1 MKKQE
6 IILSYTIHETTDS
19 LSSLDADLI
28 KDARK
33 ATEVAYAP
41 YSHFHV
47 GATALLKNGK
57 KLSGTNQENASF
69 PVGICAERVLL
80 SMIGQLFPGEAIE
93 TMAISYHDFN
103 NTISDKPISPCGMC
117 RQAIHEYENRTQHPI
132 RLLLTGMEGE
142 IFEIAD
148 AESLLPLSF
157 KGETLKKEKD
167 Q

>member
-1 MKKQE
+1 MKTHS
-6 IILSYTIHETTDS
+6 ITLSYLVHES
-19 LSSLDADLI
+19 LEALSVQDAELI
-28 KDARK
+28 SEARK

-57 KLSGTNQENASF
+57 KISGTNQENASF

-80 SMIGQLFPGEAIE
+80 SMIGQLFPGEAID
-93 TMAISYHDFN
+93 TIAITYHDFN
-103 NTISDKPISPCGMC
+103 NTSSSVPISPCGMC
-117 RQAIHEYENRTQHPI
+117 RQAIHEYEIRTNHPI

-142 IFEIAD
+142 IFEISD

-157 KGETLKKEKD
+157 KGETLKK
-167 Q
+167 